1 MKVTPLTLEGI
12 STPQLSLSLGEVY
25 EVLAIEG
32 DMYRILT
39 DPQSWPYGNDPVLY
53 ESALF
58 EVVDGSI
65 PGFWVEERFEDGSV
79 CQSPPEWKGC
89 FFDDFHD
96 GDAASRRI
104 FRDVVKRY
112 YPWTWKRSGVLDKDL
127 EENNDN

>member
-1 MKVTPLTLEGI
+1 MKVTPLTLESI
-12 STPQLSLSLGEVY
+12 STPKLSLTLGEVY

-53 ESALF
+53 ESSLF

-65 PGFWVEERFEDGSV
+65 PEFWVEERFEDGSV
-79 CQSPPEWKGC
+79 CQSPPEWRGC

-96 GDAASRRI
+96 RDAASRRI
-104 FRDVVKRY
+104 FWDIVKRY
-112 YPWTWKRSGVLDKDL
+112 YPWTWKRNGKF
-127 EENNDN
+127 ENRVEGETG

>member
-25 EVLAIEG
+25 EVLAIED

-53 ESALF
+53 ESSLF

-65 PGFWVEERFEDGSV
+65 PEFWVEERFEDGSV